1 LIFNKLVWWAR
12 ALAPARA
19 AHTLATAQKLHRYE
33 DIGDTLVSAWSPVS
47 VACEQAVDER
57 ECRAEW
63 MICMPLGHMAE
74 PAA

>member
-1 LIFNKLVWWAR
+1 MSNKSNLD
-12 ALAPARA
+12 
-19 AHTLATAQKLHRYE
+19 TADWVSTWYE

-47 VACEQAVDER
+47 VAREQAVDER